1 MQTLSL
7 ELIADNSF
15 THFFYLR
22 SAMCRA
28 VVDISS
34 IQDDSTVLLES
45 LTSSLS
51 LAFSPSEV
59 VSEDGKAVCATALS
73 KIAYLALKGH
83 LQGSITTA
91 QTISDLISSFVVQSL
106 PASNNSLSTARRSSF
121 ASAPIFEYPVAS
133 SVSYRHLTTYN
144 KMKCSVKTLT

>member
-1 MQTLSL
+1 MEFFFIKS
-7 ELIADNSF
+7 IADDSF
-15 THFFYLR
+15 TQLFYLR

-34 IQDDSTVLLES
+34 IQDDSSVLLES

-59 VSEDGKAVCATALS
+59 ISEDGKALCATALS

-83 LQGSITTA
+83 LQGSISTA
-91 QTISDLISSFVVQSL
+91 QSVSDLISSFIVQSL
-106 PASNNSLSTARRSSF
+106 PASNNSSSTARRSSF
-121 ASAPIFEYPVAS
+121 ASGPITEYPVAS
-133 SVSYRHLTTYN
+133 SVSYCH
-144 KMKCSVKTLT
+144 

>member
-1 MQTLSL
+1 MVEFFFIKS
-7 ELIADNSF
+7 IADDSF
-15 THFFYLR
+15 TQLFYLR

-34 IQDDSTVLLES
+34 IQDDSSVLLES

-59 VSEDGKAVCATALS
+59 ISEDGKALCAAALS

-83 LQGSITTA
+83 LQGSISTA
-91 QTISDLISSFVVQSL
+91 QTISDLISSFIVQSL
-106 PASNNSLSTARRSSF
+106 PASNNSSSTARRSSF
-121 ASAPIFEYPVAS
+121 ASGPITEYPVAS
-133 SVSYRHLTTYN
+133 SVSYCH
-144 KMKCSVKTLT
+144 

>member
-1 MQTLSL
+1 MMQTLSL

-28 VVDISS
+28 VVNISS

-133 SVSYRHLTTYN
+133 SVSYRHYHF
-144 KMKCSVKTLT
+144 V